1 MCVSMRAMQSEKKNS
16 NSGKCSYKLGKG
28 KTGSFSPPFSGTGA
42 TKINI
47 DGATTKHALG
57 QVNKNP
63 AARLSSILFC
73 AVAAKHGS
81 HIQHTGKKENPKPK
95 KPDHQ
100 CVGGVFLYRRCVGR
114 GSCLSNVI
122 SIDHQASL

>member
-1 MCVSMRAMQSEKKNS
+1 MRETTQFGRNVHTTPATAPSACVCVSVRAMQSEKKNS

-63 AARLSSILFC
+63 AARLSSIRFC
-73 AVAAKHGS
+73 SV
-81 HIQHTGKKENPKPK
+81 
-95 KPDHQ
+95 
-100 CVGGVFLYRRCVGR
+100 L
-114 GSCLSNVI
+114 
-122 SIDHQASL
+122 